1 MNRYELIAYAMDFCS
16 FLLKSEMA
24 NEIKKIIL
32 FGSVARG
39 DFDSESDIDIFIDT
53 EKEKAVDN
61 AAKKRL
67 KAFEKSEIFE
77 KWMLKGLK
85 NSLSN
90 LFLY

>member
-61 AAKKRL
+61 AAKK
-67 KAFEKSEIFE
+67 
-77 KWMLKGLK
+77 
-85 NSLSN
+85 
-90 LFLY
+90 